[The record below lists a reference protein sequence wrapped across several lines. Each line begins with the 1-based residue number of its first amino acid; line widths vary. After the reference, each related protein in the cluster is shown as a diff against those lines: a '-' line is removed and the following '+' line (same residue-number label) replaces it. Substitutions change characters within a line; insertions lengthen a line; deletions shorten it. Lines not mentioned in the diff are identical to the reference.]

1 MGLITDTKTGKYAVL
16 SDILGDEDHLGDM
29 DFKVTG
35 TKDGITACQMD
46 IKVDGLSHQVLAEA
60 LTQAKEGR
68 LHILGEMTKVISEP
82 REDYKPHVP
91 RIVQMS
97 IPKEFI
103 GAVIGPGGKIIQEM
117 QRETGAVIV
126 IEEVGEF
133 GIIDIVA
140 VDKAC
145 TDAVIAKIRAI
156 TAIPEIDA
164 IYDGVVKNIQPFGA
178 FVEIMPGKDG
188 LLHISEVDWTRLE
201 NVESVLKVG
210 DKIQVK
216 LIEIDKKTGKLKL
229 SRKVLLPRPERNQ

>member
-1 MGLITDTKTGKYAVL
+1 
-16 SDILGDEDHLGDM
+16 
-29 DFKVTG
+29 
-35 TKDGITACQMD
+35 
-46 IKVDGLSHQVLAEA
+46 
-60 LTQAKEGR
+60 
-68 LHILGEMTKVISEP
+68 MTKAITEP

-91 RIVQMS
+91 RIVQIS

-140 VDKAC
+140 VDKSSI
-145 TDAVIAKIRAI
+145 DAVMKKIRGI
-156 TAIPEIDA
+156 TTLPEIDE

-178 FVEIMPGKDG
+178 FVEILPGKDG
-188 LLHISEVDWTRLE
+188 LLHISEIDWTRLE
-201 NVESVLKVG
+201 DVESVLKVG

-229 SRKVLLPRPERNQ
+229 SRKVLLPRPERNK